1 MGVTL
6 ARAQRD
12 ALHRTVRD
20 ELGEASVV
28 EHLMREGEAERA
40 REAGLYFSALLRLL
54 DDLGWS
60 EQDEREAF
68 ELTLRPDDLRR
79 VAQRLIEYAD
89 ATPADSGGYEQD
101 ENLEL
106 RAVATDMLEAVDEKG
121 DR

>member
-6 ARAQRD
+6 TRAQRD

-28 EHLMREGEAERA
+28 EHLMRGGEAERA
-40 REAGLYFSALLRLL
+40 REAGLYFSALFVLL

-79 VAQRLIEYAD
+79 VALSLIHI
-89 ATPADSGGYEQD
+89 
-101 ENLEL
+101 
-106 RAVATDMLEAVDEKG
+106 
-121 DR
+121 